1 MNKIRTAVIGV
12 GYLGHYHAEKYAHLP
27 SSELIA
33 VCDIN
38 SERRTE
44 VANVHQTTPIGNY
57 HDLIGK
63 VDAVSIAVPT
73 PQHYEVAKF
82 FLENGVHVLL
92 EKPITTTI
100 EEADHLI
107 TIAKQNKV
115 LLQVGHLER
124 FNNVIKGLENYLSNP
139 RFIESLRL
147 APFKLRGS
155 DVNVVLDLMIH
166 DIDLIQSFVNSE
178 IHNIQASGASVLSP
192 YIDIANARIK
202 FENGC
207 VANVT
212 ASRISL
218 KTERSLRIFQHD
230 CYIGVNLDRKR
241 LNIHRKGTKEM
252 FPGIPEITREK
263 HTFENGDALKDQI
276 EAFLAAITHKTPPV
290 VSGED
295 GKRALEIAI
304 EITKTVH
311 ETNELYPITA

>member
-1 MNKIRTAVIGV
+1 MNKIRTAVVGV
-12 GYLGHYHAEKYAHLP
+12 GFLGHYHAEKYANLP
-27 SSELIA
+27 QSDLIA
-33 VCDIN
+33 ICDTN
-38 SERRTE
+38 PERRNE
-44 VANVHQTTPIGNY
+44 VAQIHQITPIDNY
-57 HDLIGK
+57 QDLVGK

-100 EEADHLI
+100 EEAEHLI
-107 TIAKQNKV
+107 KIAREKKV
-115 LLQVGHLER
+115 ILQVGHLER
-124 FNNVIKGLENYLSNP
+124 FNNVIKGLDTYLSNP

-166 DIDLIQSFVNSE
+166 DIDIIQSFVKSE
-178 IHNIQASGASVLSP
+178 IHAIRASGACVLSP
-192 YIDIANARIK
+192 YIDIANARIE
-202 FENGC
+202 FDNGC

-218 KTERSLRIFQHD
+218 KTERSMRIFQHD
-230 CYIGVNLDRKR
+230 CYIGIDLDSKR
-241 LNIHRKGTKEM
+241 LNMHRKGTKEM

-263 HTFENGDALKDQI
+263 HTFEKGDALNDQI
-276 EAFLAAITHKTPPV
+276 IAFLDSIANDKPPV

-304 EITKTVH
+304 EITKIVH